1 MDAVFAL
8 EGASQGASVLD
19 SLAYIDPLSDADRG
33 AAEALIQEEMQRSK
47 RLGKHA
53 NDYIAHLRPASEF
66 LAFKVSAVLRLRL
79 RKSPARGDGMT
90 RHWSKL
96 SAMPGSLNWGCG
108 ATCP

>member
-1 MDAVFAL
+1 MGGVLAL

-19 SLAYIDPLSDADRG
+19 SLAYIDPLSDAERE

-47 RLGKHA
+47 RSGKHA
-53 NDYIAHLRPASEF
+53 DDYIAHLRSASEY
-66 LAFKVSAVLRLRL
+66 LAFKVSAVLPLRL
-79 RKSPARGDGMT
+79 RKSPARGNGMR

-96 SAMPGSLNWGCG
+96 SAMPGGLNWGC